1 MSESKV
7 YPVKAHIGSDALLD
21 KEGYEAMYLASVQNP
36 DAFWGE
42 QGKILDWMTPYT
54 RVKNT
59 SYDPGHVS
67 IKWYEDGLL
76 NVSANCLDRHLATRG
91 DKVAIIWE
99 GDNPAEDR
107 KLTYRELHGEVCKFA
122 NVLKAQGVKRGDM
135 VCLYMPMVPE
145 AAIAMLACT
154 RIGAVHSIV
163 FGGFSP
169 EALSGR
175 IIDSGSSIVITADE
189 GLRGGRPIPLKKN
202 VDEALTHPDTKVN
215 KVIVLKRTGGKVA
228 WHDHRDIWWHDAV
241 AAASPDC
248 PPEAMS
254 AEDPLFVLYT
264 SGSTGKPKGC
274 CTPRAAIW
282 SMPPSP
288 SSTCS
293 TITRRTSTGVPPMW
307 AGSPVT
313 PIWSTGRSPTAPP
326 P

>member
-1 MSESKV
+1 
-7 YPVKAHIGSDALLD
+7 
-21 KEGYEAMYLASVQNP
+21 
-36 DAFWGE
+36 
-42 QGKILDWMTPYT
+42 MTPYT

-76 NVSANCLDRHLATRG
+76 NVSANCLDRHLAERG

-107 KLTYRELHGEVCKFA
+107 KLTYRELHSEVCKFA

-189 GLRGGRPIPLKKN
+189 GLRGSRPIP
-202 VDEALTHPDTKVN
+202 
-215 KVIVLKRTGGKVA
+215 
-228 WHDHRDIWWHDAV
+228 
-241 AAASPDC
+241 S
-248 PPEAMS
+248 
-254 AEDPLFVLYT
+254 
-264 SGSTGKPKGC
+264 
-274 CTPRAAIW
+274 
-282 SMPPSP
+282 
-288 SSTCS
+288 
-293 TITRRTSTGVPPMW
+293 RRTWTR
-307 AGSPVT
+307 
-313 PIWSTGRSPTAPP
+313 RSPTRIPGSTR
-326 P
+326 